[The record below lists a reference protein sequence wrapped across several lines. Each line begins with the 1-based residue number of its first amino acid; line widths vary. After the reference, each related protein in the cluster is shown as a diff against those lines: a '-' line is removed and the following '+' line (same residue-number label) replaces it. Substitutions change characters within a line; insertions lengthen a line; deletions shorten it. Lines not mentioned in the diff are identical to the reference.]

1 MEQIA
6 FQVQGSSSTPYLV
19 IFQKDGANL
28 NASCSCAAGQNG
40 QYCKHRISILVDGS
54 KEGVV
59 SENVDQVAVVHSWLH
74 GTDVEVAL
82 AELAEAEL
90 KLEAAKRAVSSLKKR
105 VAQALKL

>member
-1 MEQIA
+1 M
-6 FQVQGSSSTPYLV
+6 
-19 IFQKDGANL
+19 
-28 NASCSCAAGQNG
+28 
-40 QYCKHRISILVDGS
+40 
-54 KEGVV
+54 V

-90 KLEAAKRAVSSLKKR
+90 KLEAAKKAVSSLKKR